1 MMQHGEEHILT
12 PDEQKTGFFLESIRN
27 RYGYDFTDYSR
38 MTVNRRLVRF
48 MLRNNIPS
56 IDELL
61 EVLLNDSKLFEFFI
75 QEFTITVTEMF
86 RDPGFFLSLRKN
98 VLPTL
103 STYPFIRIW
112 DAGCA
117 TGEEL
122 FSLAIMLQEENLL
135 HKTTIYATDINQKAL
150 ATAKAGIF
158 DISTMAAY
166 SENYFSSGG
175 KYTLADYYHSKY
187 NGAIFD
193 KSLIENVVFYPHNL
207 VADSSFNEFHLVVCR
222 NVLIYF
228 NRQLQ
233 EKVLALFSDSI
244 IPLCYLALGNK
255 ETLMMSDQYT
265 KYEVIDANEKIYR
278 FTGLKTR
285 I

>member
-1 MMQHGEEHILT
+1 MMQHNEEHILL
-12 PDEQKTGFFLESIRN
+12 PDEHKTSFFLESIRN

-38 MTVNRRLVRF
+38 MTVKRRLVRF
-48 MLRNNIPS
+48 MLRNNIS
-56 IDELL
+56 ALDDML
-61 EVLLNDSKLFEFFI
+61 EVLLSDNNLFEYFI

-98 VLPTL
+98 VLPAL

-122 FSLAIMLQEENLL
+122 YSLAIMLKEENLL

-150 ATAKAGIF
+150 TTAKAGIF
-158 DISTMAAY
+158 DTAAMAAY
-166 SENYFSSGG
+166 SENYNLSGG
-175 KYTLADYYHSKY
+175 KYSLTDYYHSRF

-193 KSLIENVVFYPHNL
+193 KTLIENVVFYPHNL
-207 VADSSFNEFHLVVCR
+207 VTDTSFNEFHLVVCR

-228 NRQLQ
+228 NRPLQ
-233 EKVLALFSDSI
+233 EKVLALFSGSI

-255 ETLMMSDQYT
+255 ETLMMSVQYPR
-265 KYEVIDANEKIYR
+265 YEVVDVNEKIYR
-278 FTGLKTR
+278 FTGFKNR
-285 I
+285 N

>member
-1 MMQHGEEHILT
+1 MMQHDEEHILL
-12 PDEQKTGFFLESIRN
+12 PDEHKTGFFLESIRN

-38 MTVNRRLVRF
+38 NTVNRRLVRF
-48 MLRNNIPS
+48 MLRNKIPAL
-56 IDELL
+56 DELL
-61 EVLLNDSKLFEFFI
+61 EVLLSDSNLFEYFI

-122 FSLAIMLQEENLL
+122 YSLAIMLQEENLL

-158 DISTMAAY
+158 DAAAMAAY
-166 SENYFSSGG
+166 SDNYNFSGG
-175 KYTLADYYHSKY
+175 KYSLADYYHSRH

-193 KSLIENVVFYPHNL
+193 KSLIGNVVFYPHNL
-207 VADSSFNEFHLVVCR
+207 VTDSSFNEFHLVVCR

-228 NRQLQ
+228 NRPLQ
-233 EKVLALFSDSI
+233 EKVLALFSESI

-255 ETLMMSDQYT
+255 ETLMMSVQYPR
-265 KYEVIDANEKIYR
+265 YEVVDGNEKIYR
-278 FTGLKTR
+278 FTGFKNR
-285 I
+285 N